1 MSLGII
7 SAMPEE
13 AERLAHAPTREREHV
28 HGGRTYYTG
37 ALPSEAGGR
46 SEPVVLVYSRVGKVA
61 AAATAQHLIDVHRV
75 KAILFTGV
83 AGGLAPDLRVG
94 DIVVA
99 KNLWQHDM
107 DASPIFPP
115 LEIPLLGVSSIAAD
129 EALSSRLRSGAEAFV
144 RDDFERDVPRQLR
157 DDLHLPVP
165 RVVVGDIASGD
176 RFVSTDAER
185 EALRQRVPSAVCVE
199 MEGAAVAQ
207 VCYEQGVP
215 LGVVRVI
222 SDSANDHA
230 ARDFG
235 RFITEAASVYG
246 LGIVRRALARARD

>member
-1 MSLGII
+1 MSFGIMCAI
-7 SAMPEE
+7 PQE
-13 AERLAHAPTREREHV
+13 ASRLAGALAREHEHV

-37 ALPSEAGGR
+37 TLPGAGTSER
-46 SEPVVLVYSRVGKVA
+46 VVLVYSRVGKVA

-83 AGGLAPDLRVG
+83 AGALAPDLRVG

-115 LEIPLLGVSSIAAD
+115 LEIPLLGVTSIAAD
-129 EALSSRLRSGAEAFV
+129 EAISVRLRHGAELFA
-144 RDDFERDVPRQLR
+144 REDFERDVPPHVRQA
-157 DDLHLPVP
+157 LHLPTP
-165 RVVVGDIASGD
+165 RVVAGDIASGD

-185 EALRQRVPSAVCVE
+185 AALRERVPSAICVE

-207 VCYEQGVP
+207 VCHEQGVP
-215 LGVVRVI
+215 LAVVRVI

-235 RFITEAASVYG
+235 TFIADAASVYG
-246 LGIVRRALARARD
+246 LGIVRRALAV

>member
-1 MSLGII
+1 MSLGIMCAI
-7 SAMPEE
+7 PQE
-13 AERLAHAPTREREHV
+13 ASRLAGALAREHEHV

-37 ALPSEAGGR
+37 TLPGTGTSER
-46 SEPVVLVYSRVGKVA
+46 VVLVYSRVGKVA

-83 AGGLAPDLRVG
+83 AGGLSPELRVG

-107 DASPIFPP
+107 DASPIFAP

-129 EALSSRLRSGAEAFV
+129 EAISARLRHGAELFA
-144 RDDFERDVPRQLR
+144 REDFERDVPPQIRKE
-157 DDLHLPVP
+157 LHLPTP

-185 EALRQRVPSAVCVE
+185 AALRQRVPSAVCVE

-246 LGIVRRALARARD
+246 LGIVRRALVG

>member
-1 MSLGII
+1 MSLGIMCAI
-7 SAMPEE
+7 PQE
-13 AERLAHAPTREREHV
+13 ASRLAGALAREHEHV

-37 ALPSEAGGR
+37 TLPGDGNGR
-46 SEPVVLVYSRVGKVA
+46 SERVVLVYSRVGKVA

-75 KAILFTGV
+75 KAIVFTGV
-83 AGGLAPDLRVG
+83 AGGLTPDLRVG

-107 DASPIFPP
+107 DASPIFAP
-115 LEIPLLGVSSIAAD
+115 LEIPLLGVTSIAAD
-129 EALSSRLRSGAEAFV
+129 EKISASLRAGAELFA
-144 RDDFERDVPRQLR
+144 REDFERDVPPHVRQALY
-157 DDLHLPVP
+157 LPTP

-185 EALRQRVPSAVCVE
+185 AALRQRVPSAVCVE

-207 VCYEQGVP
+207 VCYEQGVS

-246 LGIVRRALARARD
+246 LGIIRRTV

>member
-1 MSLGII
+1 MSLGIMCAI
-7 SAMPEE
+7 PQE
-13 AERLAHAPTREREHV
+13 ASRLAGALAREHEHV

-37 ALPSEAGGR
+37 TLPGAGTSER
-46 SEPVVLVYSRVGKVA
+46 VVLVYSRVGKVA

-75 KAILFTGV
+75 KAIVFTGV
-83 AGGLAPDLRVG
+83 AGALTPDLRVG

-99 KNLWQHDM
+99 QNLWQHDM

-115 LEIPLLGVSSIAAD
+115 LEIPLLGVTSIAAD
-129 EALSSRLRSGAEAFV
+129 EAISARLRAGAELFA
-144 RDDFERDVPRQLR
+144 REDFERDVPPHVRQALR
-157 DDLHLPVP
+157 LPTP

-185 EALRQRVPSAVCVE
+185 AALRERVPSAICVE

-207 VCYEQGVP
+207 VCHEQGVP

-222 SDSANDHA
+222 SDSADDHA

-235 RFITEAASVYG
+235 TFIADAASVYG
-246 LGIVRRALARARD
+246 LGIVRRALAG